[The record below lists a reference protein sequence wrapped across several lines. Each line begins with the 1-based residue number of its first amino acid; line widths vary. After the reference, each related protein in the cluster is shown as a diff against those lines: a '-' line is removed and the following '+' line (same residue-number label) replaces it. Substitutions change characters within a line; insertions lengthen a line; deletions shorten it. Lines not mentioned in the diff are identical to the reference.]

1 MGALLDI
8 NVLISLVD
16 WNHEFHQRA
25 RRWIRE
31 NHQFGW
37 ATCPITQ
44 NGFLR
49 ILSSPQYQDA
59 AGHSAQV
66 SPNRVAGWLR
76 QLISSPHHVFLP
88 DDISVCD
95 DGVLATDMLI
105 TYRQITDL
113 YLVALA
119 TRHAMKF
126 VTFDRRI
133 AYSDTT
139 QDQSHNIEI
148 LGRPETI

>member
-1 MGALLDI
+1 M
-8 NVLISLVD
+8 
-16 WNHEFHQRA
+16 
-25 RRWIRE
+25 
-31 NHQFGW
+31 
-37 ATCPITQ
+37 
-44 NGFLR
+44 
-49 ILSSPQYQDA
+49 
-59 AGHSAQV
+59 
-66 SPNRVAGWLR
+66 
-76 QLISSPHHVFLP
+76 FLP